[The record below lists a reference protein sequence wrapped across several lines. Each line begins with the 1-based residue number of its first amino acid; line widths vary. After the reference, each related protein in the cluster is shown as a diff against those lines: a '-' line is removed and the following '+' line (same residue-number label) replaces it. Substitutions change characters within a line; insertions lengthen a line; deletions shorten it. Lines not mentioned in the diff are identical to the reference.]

1 MNKLYYIGTILVFL
15 LISSAITSLFSL
27 FELSLGIFATIPLIM
42 MMYLSLLDGSLE
54 TRMLSISYSI
64 SQFICWVI
72 GFLGCV
78 YFLSPKGF
86 DIGKH
91 TIVTMV
97 LINLVIWGSLVGT
110 SIAKPFKKNP
120 SKCLNYNE
128 KITSELTYK
137 GFQITGAIFVFFMV
151 VNYLSGG
158 FFARQQIGNAV
169 ETGSPLYFL
178 TAFSTL
184 QYLFFL
190 FLGVR
195 LSRPIL
201 NQSNIVSL
209 IILIFSMLV
218 ASLTGGRGF
227 SIRMLIYTILGSFY
241 SNLKSKDIIKFIIIS
256 IPFVLFFTITIGN
269 VRGNLDFSDS
279 INLVTR
285 AELIGKAAT
294 GNLEATGSDYDDP
307 LYSTF
312 TRIAEPTGQ
321 IVIDHVAETGS
332 YIGLRNFERITTLF
346 IPKIISDKKPMDDG
360 GERLRDEYGVDITQ
374 FTNAPI
380 TSMADAF
387 ERGGY
392 GAVFMFSLIMSFYLT
407 KLSGYIGRL
416 KNQLLRI
423 TLRISFAYTCSVL
436 YAPSILGCISIITY
450 NFIRD
455 GLLIWG
461 LIFVLEATT
470 KKIKN
475 VHEKA

>member
-1 MNKLYYIGTILVFL
+1 MNKLSYLDTTLVFFL
-15 LISSAITSLFSL
+15 LIFSVIPGFFGL
-27 FELSLGIFATIPLIM
+27 FELSLGISAAIPLILM
-42 MMYLSLLDGSLE
+42 MRLSVLDGSLE

-72 GFLGCV
+72 GFLGCI

-86 DIGKH
+86 NIGTH
-91 TIVTMV
+91 TVVTMV
-97 LINLVIWGSLVGT
+97 LINLVMWGSLLGT
-110 SIAKPFKKNP
+110 LIAEPFKKFQ
-120 SKCLNYNE
+120 SKSLNYNE
-128 KITSELTYK
+128 KITNELTSK
-137 GFQITGAIFVFFMV
+137 GFQITGAIFAFFLV
-151 VNYLSGG
+151 VNYFSGG
-158 FFARQQIGNAV
+158 FFSRQQIGNTV
-169 ETGSPLYFL
+169 EPGTVLYFL
-178 TAFSTL
+178 SAFSTL

-190 FLGVR
+190 FLGFR
-195 LSRPIL
+195 LNRPLL
-201 NQSNIVSL
+201 NKSNIVNL
-209 IILIFSMLV
+209 IIVLFSMLI
-218 ASLTGGRGF
+218 ASLTGGRGM

-241 SNLKSKDIIKFIIIS
+241 SKLKSKDIKKFIVIS
-256 IPFVLFFTITIGN
+256 IPFVLFFTIIIGN
-269 VRGNLDFSDS
+269 VRGNLDFSES

-285 AELIGKAAT
+285 ITLIGKAAT

-332 YIGLRNFERITTLF
+332 YIGLRNFERIATAF
-346 IPKIISDKKPMDDG
+346 MPKILGDKEPMDDG
-360 GERLRDEYGVDITQ
+360 GERLRDEYGVYITQ

-392 GAVFMFSLIMSFYLT
+392 GAVFIFSLIMSFYLT

-416 KNQLLRI
+416 KKQLLRI

-436 YAPSILGCISIITY
+436 YAPSILGCISVVTY
-450 NFIRD
+450 NFLKD
-455 GLLIWG
+455 GLLIWA

-475 VHEKA
+475 LQ